1 MSVLIVRESNA
12 AVSTLSI
19 PTGIAGDEVKLRN
32 HLENLA
38 RAYTRDR
45 SFCFWMKL
53 SGGGLKAYY
62 RMAKGIES
70 RTYTAR
76 EITEAIFHKK
86 ALFFHPA
93 EQILNMLEEPMLAVA

>member
-1 MSVLIVRESNA
+1 MSILIVRESNA

-19 PTGIAGDEVKLRN
+19 PAGIAADEIKLRG

-45 SFCFWMKL
+45 SLCFWVKL
-53 SGGGLKAYY
+53 TGGGLKAFY
-62 RMAKGIES
+62 RMASGIES

-76 EITEAIFHKK
+76 EVTDAIFHKK
-86 ALFFHPA
+86 PLFFHPA
-93 EQILNMLEEPMLAVA
+93 EQIVNMLEEPMLA

>member
-19 PTGIAGDEVKLRN
+19 PPGIAGDENKLRN

-45 SFCFWMKL
+45 SLCFWMKL
-53 SGGGLKAYY
+53 PGGGLKAYY
-62 RMAKGIES
+62 RMVSGIES
-70 RTYTAR
+70 RTYSAR
-76 EITEAIFHKK
+76 EITDAIFHKK
-86 ALFFHPA
+86 SLFFHPA